1 MNIISKINKSL
12 AERIDSIVYTTDKKT
27 FKVSNQ
33 LTIDWANVLP
43 ESPKNSSNETKK
55 ELKYLA
61 DITENLSVSQK
72 NLVYLV
78 DKEPLDLYN
87 DILRRHGLKMPRDK
101 FNKVWN
107 ITRPIIMNLKHKFN
121 RPRPEQ
127 LAKFY
132 GLNIN
137 VTETKTHQTPAY
149 PSGHT
154 AYCAVGAY
162 ILSDLY
168 PEHSSEFFGKIGDA
182 GFARC
187 LQGVHYPSDNE
198 AAMVI
203 TGAIWQNIRYK
214 IFPEIKPFRVD

>member
-1 MNIISKINKSL
+1 MNILSKLDKSL
-12 AERIDSIVYTTDKKT
+12 AQRIDSVVYSDKKKT
-27 FKVSNQ
+27 LKVSKQ
-33 LTIDWANVLP
+33 ITIDWEGVLP
-43 ESPKNSSNETKK
+43 APPKNTSKETKK
-55 ELKYLA
+55 EIEYLA
-61 DITENLSVSQK
+61 SLTENLSKSQK

-87 DILRRHGLKMPRDK
+87 DVLRRHDLKMPREIFD
-101 FNKVWN
+101 KVWR
-107 ITRPIIMNLKHKFN
+107 ITSPIIMNLKYKFN

-127 LAKFY
+127 LAKFF
-132 GLNIN
+132 GRKVN
-137 VTETKTHQTPAY
+137 VIETKTHQTPAY

-154 AYCAVGAY
+154 AYCAMGAY

-168 PEHSSEFFGKIGDA
+168 PEHSSEFFGRIGDA
-182 GFARC
+182 GHARC

-203 TGAIWQNIRYK
+203 SGAIWQNIRYK

>member
-43 ESPKNSSNETKK
+43 EPPKNSSNETKK